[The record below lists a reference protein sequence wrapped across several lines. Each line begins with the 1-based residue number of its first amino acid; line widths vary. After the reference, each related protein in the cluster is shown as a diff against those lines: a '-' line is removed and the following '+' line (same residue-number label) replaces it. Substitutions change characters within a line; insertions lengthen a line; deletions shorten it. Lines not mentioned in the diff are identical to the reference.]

1 MEEFVFKTEFWIPI
15 WTNKKARSISEF
27 VDIIKI
33 IDEGSIFYHFYVNIY
48 NYHNLPTIYS
58 NSFAYWFYQQG
69 YQTLAEKIS
78 IIDATLYNDL
88 NSIRHEVSFIVEE
101 ELKNLK
107 DDKVFYPFYF
117 ISISRQVVDIG
128 IRAKS
133 MEDFVKGIELSSINS
148 IFYHMVSTKIDNRKA
163 MNDYSEWLLS
173 KSFSEKAEKILGIDL
188 YTSNLI
194 DVKNKILEIL
204 KQ

>member
-1 MEEFVFKTEFWIPI
+1 MEKFVFKTEFWIPI
-15 WTNKKARSISEF
+15 WTNKKARNIREF

-33 IDEGSIFYHFYVNIY
+33 IEEDSIFYHFYINIY

-78 IIDATLYNDL
+78 IIDVTLYNDL
-88 NSIRHEVSFIVEE
+88 NSIRHEVVFVVEE

-107 DDKVFYPFYF
+107 DGKIFYPFYF
-117 ISISRQVVDIG
+117 ISISRQIVDTG
-128 IRAKS
+128 IQAKS
-133 MEDFVKGIELSSINS
+133 IEDFVKGIELSSINS
-148 IFYHMVSTKIDNRKA
+148 IFYHMVSTKIDNKKN
-163 MNDYSEWLLS
+163 MNDYSEWLLNNG
-173 KSFSEKAEKILGIDL
+173 FTEKAEKISAIDL
-188 YTSNLI
+188 YASNLI